1 MGQRHYSDAWHAKA
15 PRAGMDALNRAA
27 HPLDAALSLLLL
39 GPFGSAAPLLIAAS
53 FLAGFAVG
61 KFAVWPLIG
70 WLL

>member
-1 MGQRHYSDAWHAKA
+1 
-15 PRAGMDALNRAA
+15 MDALNRAA